1 MAASSC
7 IQCRVDPQLKLR
19 LQAIAVGQG
28 LTESAVLKRLVIGLM
43 GTAPASD
50 ARVLA
55 VEPIGPPAR
64 VYVRLRRSDHA
75 LLRERAAGRGLAS
88 ATYVSMLVRTHLR
101 GMPPLPDRELAELR
115 HAAGA
120 LGAVGRNL
128 NQIAHVAHRTEIR
141 IRQSLFRRDLSAWRR
156 SIISGRNWSREDRGI
171 HGGAR
176 ASFAQWACR
185 SGASHVHTAAESQFH
200 CHILFR
206 QATGGSVRRICGRQ
220 RASNCARWCGSSR
233 ARAL

>member
-1 MAASSC
+1 MFDMAASSC
-7 IQCRVDPQLKLR
+7 IQCRDDPQLKLR

-55 VEPIGPPAR
+55 VAPIDQRAR

-75 LLRERAAGRGLAS
+75 LLRKRAAGRGLAS

-115 HAAGA
+115 QAAGA

-128 NQIAHVAHRTEIR
+128 NQIARVAHQTGRVEGLTTVNLRAMLAAFEA
-141 IRQSLFRRDLSAWRR
+141 LRDHFKRLIEANIASWETDDAKA
-156 SIISGRNWSREDRGI
+156 SR
-171 HGGAR
+171 
-176 ASFAQWACR
+176 
-185 SGASHVHTAAESQFH
+185 
-200 CHILFR
+200 
-206 QATGGSVRRICGRQ
+206 
-220 RASNCARWCGSSR
+220 
-233 ARAL
+233 

>member
-1 MAASSC
+1 MFDMAARPC
-7 IQCRVDPQLKLR
+7 IQCRIDPQIKLR
-19 LQAIAVGQG
+19 LQAAAEQG

-55 VEPIGPPAR
+55 VAPIDPRAR

-75 LLRERAAGRGLAS
+75 LLRKRAAGRGLAS

-128 NQIAHVAHRTEIR
+128 NQIARVAHRTGRVEGVTTA
-141 IRQSLFRRDLSAWRR
+141 DL
-156 SIISGRNWSREDRGI
+156 
-171 HGGAR
+171 R
-176 ASFAQWACR
+176 AML
-185 SGASHVHTAAESQFH
+185 AAFEG
-200 CHILFR
+200 L
-206 QATGGSVRRICGRQ
+206 
-220 RASNCARWCGSSR
+220 R
-233 ARAL
+233 ARFKRLIEANIASWETDDAKASR